1 MGTPIWVLGEALMD
15 CVAQPDG
22 ALRPL
27 MGGSPFNLAR
37 AAALRGADV
46 AFLNPLSVDR
56 FGDQMR
62 AQLAHDGVR
71 CVSPPS
77 RLPTSLAVVQL
88 DQGQPSYGF
97 YREGIA
103 DRDYQVE
110 PMLDL
115 LSHQTPGILHTGS
128 LLLVPP
134 ENRKVLAVL
143 RGARALG
150 WTISLDVNMRP
161 RLAADLPQYVA
172 GVWEIAAL
180 AHWIK
185 ASDEDLATLGM
196 HDASRAGAPLAA
208 ERLRRLGAQRI
219 ALTYGAD
226 GAWLEVDGVCAE
238 RNVPAVNVV
247 DAVGAGDTF
256 WGNCVGDWA
265 LQPQGASQRVA
276 GTLAAAVQAAAINC
290 ARAGC
295 QPPRHEQ
302 VLAALAD
309 PTRAVG

>member
-1 MGTPIWVLGEALMD
+1 MSTPVWVLGEALMD
-15 CVAQPDG
+15 CVAQPG
-22 ALRPL
+22 GVLRPL
-27 MGGSPFNLAR
+27 MGGSPFNMAR

-46 AFLNPLSVDR
+46 AYLNPLSVDR
-56 FGDQMR
+56 FGDRMR
-62 AQLAHDGVR
+62 VQLAKDGVTTL
-71 CVSPPS
+71 SAPS

-110 PMLDL
+110 SILAL
-115 LSHQTPGILHTGS
+115 LARQTPGILHTGS

-134 ENRKVLAVL
+134 ENQKVATVL
-143 RGARALG
+143 RGARELG

-161 RLAADLPQYVA
+161 KLAADLARYVA

-185 ASDEDLATLGM
+185 ASDEDLLTLGM
-196 HDASRAGAPLAA
+196 AEPLRASAAQMAGPFRA
-208 ERLRRLGAQRI
+208 LGARRI
-219 ALTYGAD
+219 ALTYGQD
-226 GAWLEVDGVCAE
+226 GAWLEVDGVRAE
-238 RNVPAVNVV
+238 MAVPDITVV

-265 LQPQGASQRVA
+265 LHPPDASHRVA
-276 GTLAAAVQAAAINC
+276 ATLAAAVQAAAINC
-290 ARAGC
+290 TQAGC
-295 QPPRHEQ
+295 QPPRHAQ
-302 VLAALAD
+302 VLAALSA
-309 PTRAVG
+309 G

>member
-1 MGTPIWVLGEALMD
+1 MTLGTPVWVLGEALMD
-15 CVAQPDG
+15 CVAQPGGD
-22 ALRPL
+22 LRPL
-27 MGGSPFNLAR
+27 MGGSPFNMAR

-46 AFLNPLSVDR
+46 AYLNPLSVDR

-71 CVSPPS
+71 CMSPPS
-77 RLPTSLAVVQL
+77 QLPTSLAVVQL
-88 DQGQPSYGF
+88 EQGQPSYGF

-103 DRDYQVE
+103 DRHYQVE
-110 PMLDL
+110 AVLEQ
-115 LSHQTPGILHTGS
+115 LSRQPPGILHTGS

-134 ENRKVLAVL
+134 EDRKVLAVL

-161 RLAADLPQYVA
+161 RLAADLPHYVA

-180 AHWIK
+180 AHWVK
-185 ASDEDLATLGM
+185 ASDEDLVTLGLP
-196 HDASRAGAPLAA
+196 DASRAGAPNAA
-208 ERLRRLGAQRI
+208 ERLRLLGAQRI

-226 GAWLEVDGVCAE
+226 GAWLEVDGVRAE
-238 RNVPAVNVV
+238 CDVPVVNVV

-276 GTLAAAVQAAAINC
+276 STLASAVQAAAINC
-290 ARAGC
+290 TRAGC
-295 QPPRHEQ
+295 QPPRHAQ
-302 VLAALAD
+302 VLAALAVAD
-309 PTRAVG
+309 